1 MKRKA
6 KRIIPKRPKAP
17 QANLKIGAQTVD
29 GFGVNV
35 PPDRFAVHIYFDQK
49 DLAEYA
55 DVFLA
60 EQELRQWQTGTGTP
74 IRNWKVCAADWIFD
88 HRQRMK
94 RKSRLSPYC
103 NESI

>member
-6 KRIIPKRPKAP
+6 KRIIPQLPKAP
-17 QANLKIGAQTVD
+17 LPNLKNKGPNLD

-35 PPDRFAVHIYFDQK
+35 PPDRFVVHVYFDQK

-55 DVFLA
+55 DVFL
-60 EQELRQWQTGTGTP
+60 EQQELLQWKTGTGTP
-74 IRNWKVCAADWIFD
+74 IRNWKVRAADWIFD

-94 RKSRLSPYC
+94 RRSRQSPYC
-103 NESI
+103 GESI

>member
-1 MKRKA
+1 MKRKV
-6 KRIIPKRPKAP
+6 KRIIPKQPKAP
-17 QANLKIGAQTVD
+17 QANLKNKGADLD

-35 PPDRFAVHIYFDQK
+35 PPDRFVVHIYFDQK
-49 DLAEYA
+49 DLAEFA

-60 EQELRQWQTGTGTP
+60 EQKSLKWKTGTGTP

-88 HRQRMK
+88 HLQRIK

-103 NESI
+103 SESI